1 MIHHISLLK
10 ENIVLTKQTLFIFGR
25 HYCRV
30 TQVLMQNFSQ
40 MVWSSIICS
49 NFFYQFSLYRLPPQI
64 FPNIALLLGLLTNC
78 NHIIWLFKCQL
89 ILAVWLKSWPAL
101 VWRMMLQCDH
111 LYSCSHSTIL
121 HWSIFSGPHG
131 VYRVHSAAQYSSTVP
146 LHKVIFFS
154 LPQYNCISTFSSVV
168 QCSKCSAAGSTA
180 GST

>member
-1 MIHHISLLK
+1 MSMIHHISLMK
-10 ENIVLTKQTLFIFGR
+10 ENIVLTKQTLLIFGR
-25 HYCRV
+25 HSCRV
-30 TQVLMQNFSQ
+30 TQVFDAKFVTDGLELKY
-40 MVWSSIICS
+40 
-49 NFFYQFSLYRLPPQI
+49 FFPTFFHQFSLYRLPPQI
-64 FPNIALLLGLLTNC
+64 FSNIALLLGFLTNC

-121 HWSIFSGPHG
+121 HWRIFSGPRR

-168 QCSKCSAAGSTA
+168 QNVLQQGPPK
-180 GST
+180 